1 MGRLALTALRERD
14 SFLLLGTL
22 VVAGVILSLGNLVS
36 DLLLAEVD
44 PRIRLEEAST

>member
-1 MGRLALTALRERD
+1 
-14 SFLLLGTL
+14 
-22 VVAGVILSLGNLVS
+22 VGVILSLGNLVA